1 MTDGDKPTSKNEP
14 ADEERPVWALSREDQ
29 RLLWVTFIGGVA
41 SFIVGAVIIGV
52 AIALAR
58 YFATNRAILAFIT
71 LGTTVVSVVIPYIQA
86 RRRGVSMWSLT
97 SPWVFPI
104 QAVAVACLIIWIG
117 VAAGIK

>member
-14 ADEERPVWALSREDQ
+14 ADEERSVWALSREDQ

-58 YFATNRAILAFIT
+58 YFAKDPALLAVIT
-71 LGTTVVSVVIPYIQA
+71 ISSTPLFVVPYFQA
-86 RRRGVSMWSLT
+86 RRRGVSILSLI
-97 SPWVFPI
+97 PLWGVPF
-104 QAVAVACLIIWIG
+104 VVACLLSWIG
-117 VAAGIK
+117 IAAGIK